1 MYMHI
6 KTDNDCVCVHE
17 CYTCAGVHG
26 GQKRVS
32 VPWYCSHRQLST
44 TCCGSWELN
53 LGPVLLA
60 AEPSSLQLLSE
71 SLYFNVHI

>member
-1 MYMHI
+1 MMIVY
-6 KTDNDCVCVHE
+6 VCMNATHV
-17 CYTCAGVHG
+17 
-26 GQKRVS
+26 QVS
-32 VPWYCSHRQLST
+32 MVARRGCQSLGTAVTGT
-44 TCCGSWELN
+44 TCGSWELN